1 MGLLSAL
8 FGPRPKTL
16 DQGMREQYARV
27 AAAYAAAQVPEIDDI
42 MTDTVAAVVNARGVG
57 SFVQTL
63 NNNGLV
69 MAFARQ
75 LVAAAELYSPPPPA
89 TALEVG
95 ETSLEAGMKL
105 RALFDRKER
114 LLASYAAHDQ
124 IARQIIQGAV
134 GKLLDVLPQRS
145 SDAGEATFEVE
156 LLALLQNPPEFTT
169 VLLKHFFNGP
179 LEGLESLLFHDFRAK
194 LLENGMAATPAS
206 AGVPLLFPSHHKERD
221 PEALF
226 DLYFRGTGLS
236 GLMTARMP
244 FGIPRSARFEH
255 AHIVG
260 GSGHGKTQCLQHL
273 ILQDLKRAGEGGFG
287 FALIDSQ
294 GDLIEKLIR
303 LREFAPGGAL
313 ADRLILIDPNDV
325 AHPAG
330 LNLFDSQLERFS
342 NFSAVEREKILNG
355 TIELYAYIFSA
366 LLGAELTQKQGVV
379 FTYLA
384 RAMLVL
390 PNPTIHTLREFIEDG
405 ERFRPYIDR
414 LEGTARHFFDT
425 QFFTRTYE
433 ETRKQIL
440 TRLWGILANPV
451 FERMFAHPKNNV
463 DVFAAMQAGKIL
475 VVNTAKDLLKSEGAS
490 ILGRFFIALVA
501 QATLARSA
509 IREEKRT
516 PYHLYIDEAHDYFD
530 VKIGEL
536 LNQAR
541 KYRLGITLA
550 HQHLDQL
557 DLSLRS
563 TILTST
569 SVKLVGGVN
578 SKDAALFAKEMR
590 CDPEYIQSMRKSD
603 RATQFACFVR
613 HHTERPITLS
623 VPFGEMESRERMS
636 ERDFEKLLELNR
648 AKVAGQAGE
657 GRAEEIHA
665 GFNAATSGARP
676 SPAKPKDDFDFYVS

>member
-1 MGLLSAL
+1 MAL
-8 FGPRPKTL
+8 FGFFGTKAKSL
-16 DQGMREQYARV
+16 DQETRARHERLID
-27 AAAYAAAQVPEIDDI
+27 AYTRLQLPEINDVVTDI
-42 MTDTVAAVVNARGVG
+42 LATIANERGLG
-57 SFVQTL
+57 SVL
-63 NNNGLV
+63 LALDNGVLFGV
-69 MAFARQ
+69 TRQ
-75 LVAAAELYSPPPPA
+75 LVDASELYNQPPPE
-89 TALEVG
+89 TILNIG
-95 ETSLEAGMKL
+95 ELSLEAGMKL
-105 RALFDRKER
+105 RALLDRKER
-114 LLASYAAHDQ
+114 LVAAYAQHDE
-124 IARQIIQGAV
+124 IARQLIGGAV
-134 GKLLDVLPQRS
+134 EKLLDVFPQRS
-145 SDAGEATFEVE
+145 SEAGETTFKVE
-156 LLALLQNPPEFTT
+156 LAALLDNPPGFCTE
-169 VLLKHFFNGP
+169 LLRHFFSGP

-194 LLENGMAATPAS
+194 LLENALAATPAN
-206 AGVPLLFPSHHKERD
+206 AGVSVLYPSDHKERD
-221 PEALF
+221 PEKLF
-226 DLYFRGTGLS
+226 ELYFRGTCLS
-236 GLMTARMP
+236 GLFRVAIP

-273 ILQDLKRAGEGGFG
+273 ILQDLQRAGEERFG

-294 GDLIEKLIR
+294 GDLIDRLIQ
-303 LREFAPGGAL
+303 LAEFAPGHAL
-313 ADRLILIDPNDV
+313 SDRLILIDPNDV

-330 LNLFDSQLERFS
+330 LNLFDGGIERFAG
-342 NFSAVEREKILNG
+342 FSAVEREKILNG

-405 ERFRPYIDR
+405 ERFRPNIDR
-414 LEGTARHFFDT
+414 LEGTANHFFAT
-425 QFFTRTYE
+425 QFFTRTYD

-490 ILGRFFIALVA
+490 ILGRFFIALIA

-509 IREEKRT
+509 IHEEKRT

-530 VKIGEL
+530 GKLGEL

-541 KYRLGITLA
+541 KYKLGITLA

-557 DLSLRS
+557 SLELRS

-578 SKDAALFAKEMR
+578 SKDAALFAREMR
-590 CDPEYIQSMRKSD
+590 CEPDYIQSMRKSE

-613 HHTERPITLS
+613 HHTERPVTLT
-623 VPFGEMESRERMS
+623 VPFGEMEKRERMNA
-636 ERDFEKLLELNR
+636 RDFDQLLDANR
-648 AKVAGQAGE
+648 AAVAGRRGSE
-657 GRAEEIHA
+657 NGAEPFA
-665 GFNAATSGARP
+665 LSPPAP
-676 SPAKPKDDFDFYVS
+676 SPRMAPPKPKDEQDFYVS